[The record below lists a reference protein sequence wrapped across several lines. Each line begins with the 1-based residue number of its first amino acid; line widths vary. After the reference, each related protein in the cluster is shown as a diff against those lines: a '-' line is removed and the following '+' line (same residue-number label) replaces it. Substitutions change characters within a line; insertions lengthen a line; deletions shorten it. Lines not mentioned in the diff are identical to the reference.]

1 MLLLKPIKI
10 YGTWDEGIVIDY
22 HMLKSKFLGY
32 DENGKEK
39 FENIRTEIGELL
51 YRYKYK
57 KDKKCL
63 SDIMKIVTDI
73 LDNWKIK
80 EQFDVVIPIPPTNK
94 NRVYQP
100 VYEIAKQV
108 SNYLKK
114 ECKIDVLIIDD
125 LYGTG
130 ATLNEACKA
139 LRKDDNVKKIYC
151 MVLTKTKGE

>member
-1 MLLLKPIKI
+1 M
-10 YGTWDEGIVIDY
+10 
-22 HMLKSKFLGY
+22 
-32 DENGKEK
+32 
-39 FENIRTEIGELL
+39 R
-51 YRYKYK
+51 
-57 KDKKCL
+57 
-63 SDIMKIVTDI
+63 
-73 LDNWKIK
+73 
-80 EQFDVVIPIPPTNK
+80 IPPTNK

-114 ECKIDVLIIDD
+114 ECKIDVLYKKNKLQAKDGKDISNSIKQIRKIEKPSNVLIIDD

>member
-39 FENIRTEIGELL
+39 FENVRTEIGELL

-114 ECKIDVLIIDD
+114 ECKIDVLYKKNK
-125 LYGTG
+125 LQ
-130 ATLNEACKA
+130 A
-139 LRKDDNVKKIYC
+139 KD
-151 MVLTKTKGE
+151 